1 MPQLTSNQS
10 NPQGVK
16 TQNLRKVY
24 SEPKRGEVI
33 AVEGATLE
41 AHPGQILGL
50 LGKNGAGKSTLLRML
65 STVITPTS
73 GEAWVGGHHT
83 INDSSKVRQNLG
95 FMSASTAL
103 YGRMSPREILNYF
116 GELYGL
122 SGDSLQSRIRF
133 LIDRLEM
140 GSYADGLCDKLS
152 TGQKQRVY
160 IARTLIHDPAVLF
173 FDEPTSGL
181 DVIMSQDVMSFVEDE
196 RTRGKTII
204 YCTHIMSEV
213 ERLCDQVVCIHD
225 GTIMGSGTVEH
236 LKSSTGE
243 QTLERAFLSI
253 VGYKSGENPS

>member
-1 MPQLTSNQS
+1 M
-10 NPQGVK
+10 
-16 TQNLRKVY
+16 
-24 SEPKRGEVI
+24 I

-122 SGDSLQSRIRF
+122 SG
-133 LIDRLEM
+133 
-140 GSYADGLCDKLS
+140 
-152 TGQKQRVY
+152 
-160 IARTLIHDPAVLF
+160 
-173 FDEPTSGL
+173 
-181 DVIMSQDVMSFVEDE
+181 
-196 RTRGKTII
+196 
-204 YCTHIMSEV
+204 
-213 ERLCDQVVCIHD
+213 
-225 GTIMGSGTVEH
+225 
-236 LKSSTGE
+236 
-243 QTLERAFLSI
+243 
-253 VGYKSGENPS
+253 